1 MGRSR
6 IYALGLK
13 VRGEVSASSR
23 FPFLPF
29 GLDFLCCGP
38 AFATS
43 RMKRSKRGHALGSN
57 SISGFLFLEEL
68 VMPQPLKQPTSLD
81 FTQAGIESRPQ
92 LAALIVAI
100 CNKWSSIDTMLAT
113 FLSLMLRTDR
123 AVGVAIYYSATSL
136 HLRLELLKTVA
147 RMTMPADMISEVGA
161 LTDETRRRSAE
172 RNKIV
177 HCTWATSIDHPDALI
192 RVDPAGYD
200 IAWLRDYEKRADT
213 LRAHQRLDPQ
223 NITDGLE
230 IYREPDFRHILE
242 HFEAHFQRLIGAQMR
257 WLDDRLQQADQE

>member
-1 MGRSR
+1 
-6 IYALGLK
+6 
-13 VRGEVSASSR
+13 
-23 FPFLPF
+23 
-29 GLDFLCCGP
+29 
-38 AFATS
+38 
-43 RMKRSKRGHALGSN
+43 
-57 SISGFLFLEEL
+57 
-68 VMPQPLKQPTSLD
+68 MPQPLKQPTSLD

-92 LAALIVAI
+92 LATLIVAI
-100 CNKWSSIDTMLAT
+100 CNSWSSIETNLAM

-123 AVGVAIYYSATSL
+123 AVGVAIYYSAASL
-136 HLRLELLKTVA
+136 PLRLELVKTVA

-161 LTDETRRRSAE
+161 LTDETRRRSTE
-172 RNKIV
+172 RYKIV

-192 RVDPAGYD
+192 RVDPAGYG

-242 HFEAHFQRLIGAQMR
+242 HLEAHFQRLIGAQMQ
-257 WLDDRLQQADQE
+257 WLDRRLEQADQG